1 MLQTM
6 TDFVKRRFEKHFEFN
21 LCFQNWRKN
30 VGWVIMK
37 DFGHKKIHFPFFKI
51 EFVEGIERWGSMRCL
66 MKSDRVPSHR
76 KQPLRGKFWDWTK
89 NFGFFYILIQ
99 NQKMTSSLL
108 KIVHIDKFENQ
119 PYMILKDVF
128 IHHNKNIM
136 FCNRQPSK
144 SIYIHI
150 WGKKLL
156 RGGKKLFTSSTFPS
170 MWNLRKE
177 KKVIVWIWRF
187 LFL

>member
-89 NFGFFYILIQ
+89 NFGFFHSHSKPKNDLLLTQ
-99 NQKMTSSLL
+99 NC
-108 KIVHIDKFENQ
+108 
-119 PYMILKDVF
+119 PYWQVWKSTIYDIKRCF
-128 IHHNKNIM
+128 H
-136 FCNRQPSK
+136 PSQQE
-144 SIYIHI
+144 YYV
-150 WGKKLL
+150 L
-156 RGGKKLFTSSTFPS
+156 
-170 MWNLRKE
+170 
-177 KKVIVWIWRF
+177 
-187 LFL
+187 